1 MVENE
6 IQFLSW
12 EEFRQMAPSILGLE
26 VTRLG
31 TLIDAARG
39 ATDFRNALVKARFE
53 VKRFIACVQDVE
65 KETIEA
71 ACAPHLQT
79 ALLNVS
85 LVNTN
90 RDEATT
96 ATLNYVI
103 VRLKYVND
111 RIALI
116 Y

>member
-12 EEFRQMAPSILGLE
+12 TEFRQMAPSILQLE

-31 TLIDAARG
+31 TLIDAAGG

-53 VKRFIACVQDVE
+53 VKQFIACVQQAEQETVE
-65 KETIEA
+65 EV
-71 ACAPHLQT
+71 CAPHLQA
-79 ALLNVS
+79 ALLSVS

-90 RDEATT
+90 RDEETT
-96 ATLNYVI
+96 ATLHYVMD
-103 VRLKYVND
+103 RLKYVND
-111 RIALI
+111 RIPLI